1 MSGAV
6 FLNWVKNTLA
16 CVRQIG
22 LIQATLW
29 GLIEWMWRKG
39 QITWRLSAR
48 ELKILCLV
56 GCLQGVCLQEAYLAI
71 FAGLLLFACVMDWK
85 EKMVVH
91 FVWWLA
97 VGVVLLHEGIKLL
110 WQYYPID
117 TIAALQLFSE
127 TLWNWGSVLSF
138 FLLQELFFCH
148 FYGRADAHA
157 FGVCGLLLGT
167 FGWGLT
173 ACFTHMVLA
182 FLLLIVVQLGKKN
195 IGPGGRL
202 KEAVA
207 FLPYITV
214 ALWLMVFIGTG

>member
-39 QITWRLSAR
+39 RITWRLSAR

-56 GCLQGVCLQEAYLAI
+56 GCLQGVCLQGAYLAI

-97 VGVVLLHEGIKLL
+97 AGVVLLHGGMEYLQTLL
-110 WQYYPID
+110 
-117 TIAALQLFSE
+117 
-127 TLWNWGSVLSF
+127 NWDGVFFF

-195 IGPGGRL
+195 VGPGGRL